1 MTTTK
6 AVYIIK
12 IMSSTIT
19 TSGFDSYKLQT
30 TFHDE
35 NTVSHTG
42 PELGHAVDIPPMALK
57 RTWTREKELG
67 IGSFGE
73 VWREKEDESG
83 ELRAVKLIPKAILK
97 AKKINY
103 RDELEALVK
112 VKDVNKNNKN

>member
-1 MTTTK
+1 
-6 AVYIIK
+6 
-12 IMSSTIT
+12 MSSTIT

-30 TFHDE
+30 TILDE

-73 VWREKEDESG
+73 VWCSGTEISAGSGVAFGDGAEAAGNVTRVRDRRKGERRGKLVRRVIVRLGARESVEQ
-83 ELRAVKLIPKAILK
+83 
-97 AKKINY
+97 
-103 RDELEALVK
+103 
-112 VKDVNKNNKN
+112 